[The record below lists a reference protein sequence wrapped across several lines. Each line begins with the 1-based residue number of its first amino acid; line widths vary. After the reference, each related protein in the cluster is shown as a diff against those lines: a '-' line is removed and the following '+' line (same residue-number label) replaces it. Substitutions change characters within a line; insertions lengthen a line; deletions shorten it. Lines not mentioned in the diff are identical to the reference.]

1 MGVCGVEVGHTDRA
15 VGLIDFFGL
24 KLFRKNG
31 FLHIHSPPPP
41 MDDWCVKVLAKDQ
54 GLLGLFFFTIPCAL
68 LESVVWDRS
77 CIS

>member
-1 MGVCGVEVGHTDRA
+1 
-15 VGLIDFFGL
+15 
-24 KLFRKNG
+24 
-31 FLHIHSPPPP
+31 

-54 GLLGLFFFTIPCAL
+54 GLLDLFFFTIPCAL